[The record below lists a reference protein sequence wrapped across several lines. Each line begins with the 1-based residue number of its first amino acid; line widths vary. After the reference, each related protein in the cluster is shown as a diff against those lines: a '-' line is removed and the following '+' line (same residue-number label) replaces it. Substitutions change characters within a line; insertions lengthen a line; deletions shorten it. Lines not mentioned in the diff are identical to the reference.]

1 MGRPRGWNIELEGG
15 NRFQSPKRIYLSFE
29 AAGDEDG
36 SSGRGV
42 SASLSW
48 QASPRVSIQLNP
60 EYEVSTTARQYV
72 NTLSGG
78 RAATYGQRYVFAA
91 VDQRTLLTQ
100 FRASLILKPDL
111 TLDVYAEPFAASGRY
126 RDYGELLAPRS
137 RALVTY
143 GKEGTQLVTN
153 PDGTRTIRDGAA
165 TFTIDD
171 NDFRELSF
179 RSNVV
184 LRWEYRPGSTFYA
197 VWQQDRSDSARFS
210 RAGFSDLLDS
220 LSARGDNIF
229 ALKASFFWGG
239 K

>member
-1 MGRPRGWNIELEGG
+1 MGTPRAWNLELEGG
-15 NRFQSPKRIYLSFE
+15 NRFQSPKRFYLSFE
-29 AAGDEDG
+29 AAGDENG

-48 QASPRVSIQLNP
+48 QASPRVSFQLNP

-72 NTLSGG
+72 DTFGGG

-126 RDYGELLAPRS
+126 RDYGELLAPGS
-137 RALVTY
+137 RDLRVY
-143 GKEGTQLVTN
+143 GESGTDLTQN
-153 PDGTRTIRDGAA
+153 SDGTRTIRDGLS
-165 TFTIDD
+165 TFTIEN
-171 NDFRELSF
+171 NDFKELSF

-197 VWQQDRSDSARFS
+197 VWQQDRSRSAAYT
-210 RAGFSDLLDS
+210 RAGFSDVLDS

-229 ALKASFFWGG
+229 AVKASFFWGG